1 MLTTKAVGVGK
12 TADASA
18 QASVGT
24 GKTRPIPI
32 IIAARF
38 FLTADFI
45 ARFINI
51 LFQQTRSHFLMTRTN
66 YRLVL
71 ALALSLILHF
81 APLASELISALI
93 SLPPPVRQSPP
104 IAARLRPPPP
114 APTPA
119 PQAPLLMPEQA
130 PPPPAASL
138 PKVSLPKPPQPRI
151 IRESPGR
158 TKNWQEEVRQQ
169 LKKMDERGQFYP
181 AAAIAQGLEGEALVL
196 LIIDENGQVSAARLE
211 QSSGHRLLDD
221 AALRAVRSLR
231 SLPADAPRDSLLPVR
246 FRLK

>member
-1 MLTTKAVGVGK
+1 
-12 TADASA
+12 
-18 QASVGT
+18 
-24 GKTRPIPI
+24 
-32 IIAARF
+32 
-38 FLTADFI
+38 
-45 ARFINI
+45 
-51 LFQQTRSHFLMTRTN
+51 MTRTN

-81 APLASELISALI
+81 APFISTLISH
-93 SLPPPVRQSPP
+93 PTPVRQSPP
-104 IAARLRPPPP
+104 IEARLRPP

-119 PQAPLLMPEQA
+119 SQAPLIMPEQTT
-130 PPPPAASL
+130 PPPAASL
-138 PKVSLPKPPQPRI
+138 PKVSPPKPPQLRI
-151 IRESPGR
+151 IHESPGR
-158 TKNWQEEVRQQ
+158 TKNWQEAVRQQ

>member
-12 TADASA
+12 TAEASA

-38 FLTADFI
+38 FLTTDFI

-51 LFQQTRSHFLMTRTN
+51 LFQQTRSYFLMTRTN

-81 APLASELISALI
+81 APFISALI
-93 SLPPPVRQSPP
+93 SPPTPPVRQSPP
-104 IAARLRPPPP
+104 IEARLRPP

-119 PQAPLLMPEQA
+119 SQAPLLMPEQTA
-130 PPPPAASL
+130 PPPAASL
-138 PKVSLPKPPQPRI
+138 AKVSLPKPHQPRI

-158 TKNWQEEVRQQ
+158 KNWQEEVRQQ

-231 SLPADAPRDSLLPVR
+231 SLPADAPRDTLLPVR